1 MPRKPSRDEAVRH
14 AGRSDIVWFQR
25 FELARGVYTD
35 GPSSIDFLS
44 SMAGLPKRLDGESVL
59 DIGTC
64 NGGVAFELERRG
76 AGRVVA
82 VDIVDP
88 DLYGFAATKELLGS
102 NAEFLQASVYE
113 LPGLL
118 DGERFDIVLLFGVLY
133 HLRHP
138 LLALDTVRGLARD
151 AVYVETAVCDAE
163 QPDIASR
170 SVARF
175 YRLDDLSGDGTNWF
189 APTTACLSEWCESAG
204 LEVERLT
211 SWPTAAPER
220 AMVSARVTSGDP
232 EYRRISYEFP
242 LKVTTV
248 ARASAS

>member
-1 MPRKPSRDEAVRH
+1 MRRPTRDEAIHH
-14 AGRSDIVWFQR
+14 AERTDIVWFQR
-25 FELARGVYTD
+25 FELAHGVYTH
-35 GPSSIDFLS
+35 GPSSIEFLNS
-44 SMAGLPKRLDGESVL
+44 TAGVPKRLDGESVL

-76 AGRVVA
+76 AGRVLA

-88 DLYGFAATKELLGS
+88 DLYGFTATKEFLGS

-118 DGERFDIVLLFGVLY
+118 DGEQFDIVLFFGVLY

-138 LLALDTVRGLARD
+138 LLALDTVRELARG
-151 AVYVETAVCDAE
+151 AVYIESAVCDAE
-163 QPDIASR
+163 QPDIARR

-175 YRLDDLSGDGTNWF
+175 YRLDDLAGDGTNWF
-189 APTTACLSEWCESAG
+189 APTTACLSEWCASAG

-211 SWPTAAPER
+211 SWPAKAPER
-220 AMVSARVTSGDP
+220 AMVSARVTSGTP
-232 EYRRISYEFP
+232 EYLRISYESP
-242 LKVTTV
+242 LQVT
-248 ARASAS
+248 SASRAAT

>member
-1 MPRKPSRDEAVRH
+1 MFRKLTRDEALRH
-14 AGRSDIVWFQR
+14 VQRTDIVWFQR
-25 FELARGVYTD
+25 FELARGVYTN

-44 SMAGLPKRLDGESVL
+44 STAGLPKRLDGESVL

-88 DLYGFAATKELLGS
+88 DLYGFTATKELLGS
-102 NAEFLQASVYE
+102 NADFLQASVYE
-113 LPGLL
+113 LPRLL
-118 DGERFDIVLLFGVLY
+118 GGEQFDIVLFFGVLY

-138 LLALDTVRGLARD
+138 LLALDAVRELARD
-151 AVYVETAVCDAE
+151 AVYLETAVCDAE

-170 SVARF
+170 SVVRF
-175 YRLDDLSGDGTNWF
+175 YRFDQLADDGTCWF
-189 APTTACLSEWCESAG
+189 APTTACLREWCESAG

-211 SWPTAAPER
+211 SWPTGAPER
-220 AMVSARVTSGDP
+220 AMVSARVTSGEP

-242 LKVTTV
+242 LRVTSA
-248 ARASAS
+248 ARASA